1 MKHKK
6 RSTFAGLVKLEGN
19 TLVAFVWSEV
29 SELSLL

>member
-6 RSTFAGLVKLEGN
+6 RNTFAGLVKLEGN
-19 TLVAFVWSEV
+19 TLAFVWSEV